1 MTGGWI
7 DLHHHLLPPPL
18 LKALG
23 DAAVSDIA
31 GRELPEWSP
40 DISLGVMDRVG
51 IDTAVLSVSAT
62 GVHFGDDASARRL
75 ARDCNEY
82 GAGITADHP
91 GCFGYFASLP
101 LPDVEGSLD
110 ELTHAFDVLR
120 ADGLVLQSSN
130 YDGSYLGDPRF
141 DEVMEELD
149 RREALVFVHPAVP
162 VSAAAQ
168 SLDIPVFG
176 MEFTF
181 DTTRAAFNLAYTGTL
196 ERFPNITWVMAHAG
210 GTVPY
215 LVGRFSLLWMVD
227 HDLAE
232 RAPLGASAY
241 MANLYYDTAL
251 SANPHVLSS
260 LAELVGWDHVVFGSD
275 FPFAPELAAQLSVV
289 SLETDERF
297 DGGALD
303 GIRRNNALRLLERR
317 R

>member
-7 DLHHHLLPPPL
+7 DLHHHLLPPAL

-23 DAAVSDIA
+23 DAAVSEVA

-62 GVHFGDDASARRL
+62 GVHYGDDAAARRL

-82 GAGITADHP
+82 GAGVAADHP
-91 GCFGYFASLP
+91 GRFGYFASLP

-110 ELTHAFDVLR
+110 ELTHAYDVLR

-130 YDGSYLGDPRF
+130 YDRSYLGDPRF

-162 VSAAAQ
+162 VTAAML

-176 MEFTF
+176 IEFTF

-232 RAPLGASAY
+232 RAPLGAAAY
-241 MANLYYDTAL
+241 MAN
-251 SANPHVLSS
+251 
-260 LAELVGWDHVVFGSD
+260 
-275 FPFAPELAAQLSVV
+275 
-289 SLETDERF
+289 R
-297 DGGALD
+297 
-303 GIRRNNALRLLERR
+303 
-317 R
+317 